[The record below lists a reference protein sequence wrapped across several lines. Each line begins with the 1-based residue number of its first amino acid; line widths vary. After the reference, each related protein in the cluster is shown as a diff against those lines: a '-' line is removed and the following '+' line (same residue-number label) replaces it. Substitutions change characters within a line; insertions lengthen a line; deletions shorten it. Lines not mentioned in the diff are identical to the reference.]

1 MASSPQNEPTMEEI
15 LASIR
20 KIISEDSTSQ
30 APAEEESLAQE
41 LPAPEQEPEPA
52 PAPVPEAAPEPDFGQ
67 ELAAATEEED
77 DDLLELTPEMEQDA
91 PLTGDDI
98 AFGDPEPEPA
108 PEADPTPELAVAEEA
123 PLDEPMPEIDAP
135 SLPESE
141 LPEPELPE
149 PELEPEPTPEP
160 EPEPELNVPDMN
172 MIPPS
177 SATEPESM
185 FSEKS
190 RRALDDAMA
199 NLDRTIIDEETAHR
213 ASNLEQTVGAIMLNA
228 MREKVDPAV
237 NRWLSENRAEMI
249 AHMKPFV
256 REWLDENFP
265 ALLEEAVRSE
275 VARTIKLRSKNS

>member
-20 KIISEDSTSQ
+20 KIISEDSPPQDEAAETPAEPEPVAEPEPAPVVEPEPFFAEEP
-30 APAEEESLAQE
+30 APAEEE
-41 LPAPEQEPEPA
+41 
-52 PAPVPEAAPEPDFGQ
+52 
-67 ELAAATEEED
+67 
-77 DDLLELTPEMEQDA
+77 DLLELTPEMEQETSVA
-91 PLTGDDI
+91 EDDI
-98 AFGDPEPEPA
+98 AFGDMDEPA
-108 PEADPTPELAVAEEA
+108 QE
-123 PLDEPMPEIDAP
+123 
-135 SLPESE
+135 
-141 LPEPELPE
+141 
-149 PELEPEPTPEP
+149 PEP
-160 EPEPELNVPDMN
+160 EPEPEPYLPPEPEPEPLPEALAEEEPALEEPVYEPEPEPSVPDMN
-172 MIPPS
+172 MMTPPP
-177 SATEPESM
+177 AAETESL

-199 NLDRTIIDEETAHR
+199 NLDRTIVDEETAQR
-213 ASNLEQTVGAIMLNA
+213 NGNLEQTVGSIMLNA

-275 VARTIKLRSKNS
+275 VARTIKLRSGSR

>member
-41 LPAPEQEPEPA
+41 LPEPESAPEPTTEPDPEPA
-52 PAPVPEAAPEPDFGQ
+52 AEPDFGQ

-77 DDLLELTPEMEQDA
+77 DDLLELTPEMEQDTA
-91 PLTGDDI
+91 LAGDDI
-98 AFGDPEPEPA
+98 AFGDPEPEPEAAPLLDVA
-108 PEADPTPELAVAEEA
+108 PEEPVAEA
-123 PLDEPMPEIDAP
+123 EPVIE
-135 SLPESE
+135 
-141 LPEPELPE
+141 EPVL
-149 PELEPEPTPEP
+149 PEP
-160 EPEPELNVPDMN
+160 EPEPELAAPEPEPEPEPEQELSVPDMN
-172 MIPPS
+172 MMTPPA
-177 SATEPESM
+177 ATESDSM

-199 NLDRTIIDEETAHR
+199 NLDRTIVDEETAHR

-275 VARTIKLRSKNS
+275 VARTIKLRSAKS

>member
-20 KIISEDSTSQ
+20 KIISEDSPPQDEAAETPAEPDPVAEPEPAPVVEPEPFFAEEP
-30 APAEEESLAQE
+30 APAEEE
-41 LPAPEQEPEPA
+41 
-52 PAPVPEAAPEPDFGQ
+52 
-67 ELAAATEEED
+67 
-77 DDLLELTPEMEQDA
+77 DLLELTPEMEQETSVA
-91 PLTGDDI
+91 EDDI
-98 AFGDPEPEPA
+98 AFGDMDEPAQEPEPEPA
-108 PEADPTPELAVAEEA
+108 PY
-123 PLDEPMPEIDAP
+123 
-135 SLPESE
+135 LP
-141 LPEPELPE
+141 
-149 PELEPEPTPEP
+149 PEP
-160 EPEPELNVPDMN
+160 EPEPLHEALAEEEPALEEPVYEPEPEPSVPDMN
-172 MIPPS
+172 MMTPPP
-177 SATEPESM
+177 AAETESL

-199 NLDRTIIDEETAHR
+199 NLDRTIVDEETAQR
-213 ASNLEQTVGAIMLNA
+213 NGNLEQTVGSIMLNA

-275 VARTIKLRSKNS
+275 VARTIKLRSGSR

>member
-20 KIISEDSTSQ
+20 KIISEDSPPQDEAAETPAEPEPVAEPEPAPVVEPEPFFAEEP
-30 APAEEESLAQE
+30 APAEEE
-41 LPAPEQEPEPA
+41 
-52 PAPVPEAAPEPDFGQ
+52 
-67 ELAAATEEED
+67 
-77 DDLLELTPEMEQDA
+77 DLLELTPEMEQETSVA
-91 PLTGDDI
+91 EDDI
-98 AFGDPEPEPA
+98 AFGDMDEPAQEPEPEPA
-108 PEADPTPELAVAEEA
+108 PY
-123 PLDEPMPEIDAP
+123 
-135 SLPESE
+135 LP
-141 LPEPELPE
+141 
-149 PELEPEPTPEP
+149 PEP
-160 EPEPELNVPDMN
+160 EPEPLHEALAEEEPALEEPVYEPEPEPSVPDMN
-172 MIPPS
+172 MMTPPP
-177 SATEPESM
+177 AAETESL

-199 NLDRTIIDEETAHR
+199 NLDRTIVDEETAQR
-213 ASNLEQTVGAIMLNA
+213 NGNLEQTVGSIMLNA

-275 VARTIKLRSKNS
+275 VARTIKLRSGSR